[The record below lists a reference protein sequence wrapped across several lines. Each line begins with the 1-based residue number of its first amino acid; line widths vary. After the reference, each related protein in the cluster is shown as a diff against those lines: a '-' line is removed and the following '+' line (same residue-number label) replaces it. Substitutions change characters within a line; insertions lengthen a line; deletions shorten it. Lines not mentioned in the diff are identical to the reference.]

1 MSAFRNHA
9 DRASSED
16 LQMRL
21 AKRLRQIDTGERSVS
36 SWMAVEIGRRSLL
49 LPLSHA
55 SELLQWQ
62 RPTPV
67 PYTKPWFMGIVSW
80 RGDIFGLIDAARFLD
95 ADSPSRSEQALS
107 QCHLLTFNPALEINA
122 ALLIDT
128 VTGLKSVNDFEAA
141 HAPMPNSAPAFMGNI
156 YTDLQGKLWQELNLQ
171 AFAQQPEFLSI
182 RL

>member
-1 MSAFRNHA
+1 MST
-9 DRASSED
+9 RASEREGSED
-16 LQMRL
+16 LQIRL

-36 SWMAVEIGRRSLL
+36 SWMAVEIGRHAFL

-80 RGDIFGLIDAARFLD
+80 RGDIFGVIDAASFLD
-95 ADSPSRSEQALS
+95 PNMPRRSDQALS
-107 QCHLLTFNPALEINA
+107 RCHLLTFNPALEINA
-122 ALLIDT
+122 ALLIDAMA
-128 VTGLKSVNDFEAA
+128 GLKGVNDFEAA
-141 HAPMPNSAPAFMGNI
+141 HAPAPGGDTPYLGNI

-171 AFAQQPEFLSI
+171 VFAQRPEFLSI
-182 RL
+182 RT